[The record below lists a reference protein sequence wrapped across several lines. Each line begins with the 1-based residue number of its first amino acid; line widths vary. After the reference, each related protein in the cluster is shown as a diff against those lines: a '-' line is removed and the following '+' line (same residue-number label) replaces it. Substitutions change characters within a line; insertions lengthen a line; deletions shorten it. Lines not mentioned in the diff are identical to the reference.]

1 MAVVGYRVALQGL
14 TSNLLIWGMDL
25 GMSRGAASNLLS
37 FFVLSAVVAR
47 VCVGFLSDWT
57 MARFKGTTRK
67 PALFLCTLCAGLGC
81 FLGAA
86 IVNNPTELIVIAII
100 VGFGNGIGLSLF
112 PTYLGDLFGVANIPA
127 LIGFAGLAT
136 AAFSAIGPALF
147 GFSFE
152 AMGSYD
158 LALNITGILCVVSMI
173 SLALIR
179 TPVKKGAEAPA

>member
-14 TSNLLIWGMDL
+14 TSNLMIWGMDL

-67 PALFLCTLCAGLGC
+67 PALFLCTVCAGLGC
-81 FLGAA
+81 FLGAT

-158 LALNITGILCVVSMI
+158 LALNITGTLCVVSMI
-173 SLALIR
+173 SLALIK
-179 TPVKKGAEAPA
+179 TPVKKGARAPA